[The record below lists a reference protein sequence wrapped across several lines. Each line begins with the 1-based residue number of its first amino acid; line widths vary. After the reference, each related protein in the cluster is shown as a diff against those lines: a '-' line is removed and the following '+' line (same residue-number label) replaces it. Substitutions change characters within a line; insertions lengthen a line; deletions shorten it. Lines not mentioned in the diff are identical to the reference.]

1 MDVERIDVPGL
12 YPKAPYHYATVVG
25 PGDLVFAAGACPL
38 DESGEVVDGPDIP
51 LQMARAVN
59 NLLSALREAGA
70 GPEDVLKTTVYVVA
84 TTQDELVRA
93 WSVVEAAFG
102 DARPP
107 STLLGVSVLGYT
119 GQLVEIEAVA
129 VRRRS

>member
-1 MDVERIDVPGL
+1 MEVERVDVPGL

-25 PGDLVFAAGACPL
+25 PSDLVFAAGACPL

-59 NLLSALREAGA
+59 NLLTALREAGA
-70 GPEDVLKTTVYVVA
+70 GVEDVLKTTVYVVA

-129 VRRRS
+129 VRRRG